1 MAQYNGTVDFA
12 TGQSAAYATV
22 TTSTTITSAQ
32 VIQPFYTSNLDEV
45 AVNGMTISESSRSA
59 GSNMVLIGYAP
70 DGAWG
75 VYSFRVIVTG

>member
-1 MAQYNGTVDFA
+1 
-12 TGQSAAYATV
+12 
-22 TTSTTITSAQ
+22 